1 MTMLLGLFFMF
12 GAGEEI
18 SWGQRLFEIESSGF
32 FDENNAQGEMNLHN
46 LVVNDTKINKLVFGK
61 GLALMLLLYLA
72 VLIPLYRRKLA
83 AQRFMDKLA
92 IPIAANYQI
101 VAYILVLLVLLVV
114 QVLMDSSRKGE
125 MLEFSGS
132 FVFLLNVVFPYN
144 RSLFQ
149 ASGKQA
155 S

>member
-46 LVVNDTKINKLVFGK
+46 LFVNDTKINK
-61 GLALMLLLYLA
+61 
-72 VLIPLYRRKLA
+72 
-83 AQRFMDKLA
+83 
-92 IPIAANYQI
+92 
-101 VAYILVLLVLLVV
+101 
-114 QVLMDSSRKGE
+114 
-125 MLEFSGS
+125 LEFSGS

>member
-72 VLIPLYRRKLA
+72 VMIPLYRRKLA

-101 VAYILVLLVLLVV
+101 VAYILVLLVV